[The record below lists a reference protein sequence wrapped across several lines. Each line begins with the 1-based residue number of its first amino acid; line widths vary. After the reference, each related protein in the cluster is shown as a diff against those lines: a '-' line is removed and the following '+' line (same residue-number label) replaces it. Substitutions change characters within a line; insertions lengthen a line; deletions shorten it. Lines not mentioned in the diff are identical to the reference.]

1 MQARWLAL
9 CGWLLGGLAQ
19 AAETIRYCDYPVYP
33 PISWSDGQQ
42 VRGLAPELVKR
53 LFGALGYRVEV
64 VVLGNWRRCLLD
76 AAAGR
81 VDLIL
86 AYRTPARDRDL
97 AFSAESVLREDV
109 AIFYNRQRPVRIRS
123 LGDLAG
129 YRGGLLFGESYGADF
144 DRFVGR
150 HGNVE
155 WVSDSRQNFGKLV
168 RQRIDYIA
176 HERRTGTLFAERLAG
191 GENIRALPEPLTV
204 DYLRVAVSRHSPLA
218 AKMDEIDRALRG
230 YRDDGSIQRW
240 LDDSVRDY
248 RRLAGNRADAW

>member
-1 MQARWLAL
+1 M
-9 CGWLLGGLAQ
+9 
-19 AAETIRYCDYPVYP
+19 
-33 PISWSDGQQ
+33 
-42 VRGLAPELVKR
+42 KR

-81 VDLIL
+81 VDLVL

-97 AFSAESVLREDV
+97 AFSAEPVLREDV

-129 YRGGLLFGESYGADF
+129 YRGGLLFGESYGRTSTASSAATATSNGFPTAD
-144 DRFVGR
+144 RTSASWCASASTTSPTNAAPARCSPRPGR
-150 HGNVE
+150 
-155 WVSDSRQNFGKLV
+155 
-168 RQRIDYIA
+168 
-176 HERRTGTLFAERLAG
+176 RREHPCAARTADG
-191 GENIRALPEPLTV
+191 GLPA
-204 DYLRVAVSRHSPLA
+204 VAVSRHSPLA

>member
-1 MQARWLAL
+1 M
-9 CGWLLGGLAQ
+9 
-19 AAETIRYCDYPVYP
+19 
-33 PISWSDGQQ
+33 
-42 VRGLAPELVKR
+42 KR

-81 VDLIL
+81 VDLVL

-97 AFSAESVLREDV
+97 AFSAEPVLREDV

-218 AKMDEIDRALRG
+218 AKMDEIDRPCVAIATTAA
-230 YRDDGSIQRW
+230 S
-240 LDDSVRDY
+240 SVGWTTACATIGASPATARTPGERPRRSVGAAPAVAGAAVQPVFHCPR
-248 RRLAGNRADAW
+248 RRLAAVLRIPPRNA

>member
-81 VDLIL
+81 VDLVL

-97 AFSAESVLREDV
+97 AFSAEPVLREDV

-129 YRGGLLFGESYGADF
+129 YRGGLLFGESYGRTSTASSAATATSNGFPTAD
-144 DRFVGR
+144 
-150 HGNVE
+150 
-155 WVSDSRQNFGKLV
+155 
-168 RQRIDYIA
+168 
-176 HERRTGTLFAERLAG
+176 RTSASWCASASTTLPTNAAPARC
-191 GENIRALPEPLTV
+191 
-204 DYLRVAVSRHSPLA
+204 SPSAWPA
-218 AKMDEIDRALRG
+218 ART
-230 YRDDGSIQRW
+230 
-240 LDDSVRDY
+240 SVRCP
-248 RRLAGNRADAW
+248 NR

>member
-1 MQARWLAL
+1 MQACWLAL

-97 AFSAESVLREDV
+97 AFSAEPVLREDV
-109 AIFYNRQRPVRIRS
+109 AIFYNRQRPVRIQS

-204 DYLRVAVSRHSPLA
+204 DYLRV
-218 AKMDEIDRALRG
+218 
-230 YRDDGSIQRW
+230 
-240 LDDSVRDY
+240 
-248 RRLAGNRADAW
+248 

>member
-1 MQARWLAL
+1 MQACWLAL

-97 AFSAESVLREDV
+97 AFSAEPVLREDV
-109 AIFYNRQRPVRIRS
+109 AIFYNRQRPVRIQS

-129 YRGGLLFGESYGADF
+129 YRGGLLFGEATGRTSTASSAATATSNGFPTAD
-144 DRFVGR
+144 
-150 HGNVE
+150 
-155 WVSDSRQNFGKLV
+155 
-168 RQRIDYIA
+168 
-176 HERRTGTLFAERLAG
+176 RTSASWCASAST
-191 GENIRALPEPLTV
+191 T
-204 DYLRVAVSRHSPLA
+204 SPTNA
-218 AKMDEIDRALRG
+218 APARCSPSAWPAART
-230 YRDDGSIQRW
+230 
-240 LDDSVRDY
+240 SVRCP
-248 RRLAGNRADAW
+248 NR

>member
-1 MQARWLAL
+1 MQACWLAL

-97 AFSAESVLREDV
+97 AFSAEPVLREEV
-109 AIFYNRQRPVRIRS
+109 AIFYNRQRPVR
-123 LGDLAG
+123 
-129 YRGGLLFGESYGADF
+129 
-144 DRFVGR
+144 
-150 HGNVE
+150 
-155 WVSDSRQNFGKLV
+155 
-168 RQRIDYIA
+168 
-176 HERRTGTLFAERLAG
+176 
-191 GENIRALPEPLTV
+191 
-204 DYLRVAVSRHSPLA
+204 
-218 AKMDEIDRALRG
+218 
-230 YRDDGSIQRW
+230 
-240 LDDSVRDY
+240 
-248 RRLAGNRADAW
+248 

>member
-1 MQARWLAL
+1 MQACWLAL

-97 AFSAESVLREDV
+97 AFSAEPVLREDV
-109 AIFYNRQRPVRIRS
+109 AIFYNRQRPVRIQS

-168 RQRIDYIA
+168 
-176 HERRTGTLFAERLAG
+176 
-191 GENIRALPEPLTV
+191 
-204 DYLRVAVSRHSPLA
+204 
-218 AKMDEIDRALRG
+218 
-230 YRDDGSIQRW
+230 
-240 LDDSVRDY
+240 
-248 RRLAGNRADAW
+248 